1 MCAITLDVMLDLVY
15 DISEYGNFN
24 IPEIRGGLWR
34 KEDTEE
40 AGERKA
46 GLPD

>member
-1 MCAITLDVMLDLVY
+1 MCALTLDVMLDLVY
-15 DISEYGNFN
+15 YIPEYGNFS

-40 AGERKA
+40 AEERKA